1 MRCLPLSCQPYLV
14 YQDWDSLLLR
24 HPIRDKEKIFKK
36 IHSNF
41 FLYMCIHYML
51 HCIIFFNVYC
61 FIFIKGHMKNKILC
75 LIAVDYRF
83 LKLLIL
89 TETIQLLSTY
99 IIFSMSNVPQGHAM
113 YIYFGLKNIGPNHLK
128 IHEIKSAIEYFFSQ
142 FNLQSQ

>member
-1 MRCLPLSCQPYLV
+1 MRCLPLSCQPYSV

-24 HPIRDKEKIFKK
+24 HPIRGKGKILKK

-41 FLYMCIHYML
+41 FVHVHTLYVALYN
-51 HCIIFFNVYC
+51 FFNVYC
-61 FIFIKGHMKNKILC
+61 FIFIKGHMNNKILC
-75 LIAVDYRF
+75 LIAVDCRF

-89 TETIQLLSTY
+89 TETIQLPRVY
-99 IIFSMSNVPQGHAM
+99 IFSMSNVAQGHAM
-113 YIYFGLKNIGPNHLK
+113 YIYFGLRNIGPNHLK